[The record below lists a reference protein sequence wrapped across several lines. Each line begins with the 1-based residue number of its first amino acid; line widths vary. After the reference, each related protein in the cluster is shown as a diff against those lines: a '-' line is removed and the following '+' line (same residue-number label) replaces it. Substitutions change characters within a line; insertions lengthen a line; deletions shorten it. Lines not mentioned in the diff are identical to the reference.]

1 MGEGGQRLALSPL
14 QNDEDP
20 TPRDGWEVSSRRWNS
35 SSLLAARFPLG
46 WFPAGPGG
54 GRGQVVVGTLEFHIY
69 IYRCVMSPRCYT

>member
-1 MGEGGQRLALSPL
+1 MGEGGQRLAMSPL

-35 SSLLAARFPLG
+35 FHYYSLLAARFPLG

-54 GRGQVVVGTLEFHIY
+54 GGGRSLLGPKSS
-69 IYRCVMSPRCYT
+69 IYRFVMSSRCYA